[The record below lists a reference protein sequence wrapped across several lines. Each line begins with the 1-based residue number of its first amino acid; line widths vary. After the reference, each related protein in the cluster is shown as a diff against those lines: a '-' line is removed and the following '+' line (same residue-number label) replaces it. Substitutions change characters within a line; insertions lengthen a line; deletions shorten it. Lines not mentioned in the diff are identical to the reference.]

1 MKPMDDAMVEA
12 EKPNISVGPEDDPAL
27 QACRQMF
34 ISHTKFQRR
43 LEQLTT
49 PKGLNLSQF
58 EALAK
63 VGLRPGMIQQDLA
76 EILLLTKGNI
86 GAMIDRLE
94 GLALIERRPD
104 ASDKRLNRLYL
115 TGSGKE
121 LVSELFQEHLTL
133 VRDMMR
139 PLTTAQ
145 QRQLRNLLR
154 MLDVD

>member
-1 MKPMDDAMVEA
+1 
-12 EKPNISVGPEDDPAL
+12 VGPEDDPAL
-27 QACRQMF
+27 QAWRQMF
-34 ISHTKFQRR
+34 VAYTKFQRR
-43 LEQLTT
+43 LEQMTG

-94 GLALIERRPD
+94 GMTLIERRPD

-115 TGSGKE
+115 TAHGKE
-121 LVSELFQEHLTL
+121 LVAELFKEHLAM